1 MKVEVINIKGES
13 TGRTVELPAELF
25 GVTPN
30 EHVVYLA
37 VKQYLAH
44 QRQGTHKSK
53 ERSELSGSTRKLH
66 RQKGTGGSRKG
77 DINSPTFRGGARVFG
92 PRVRDYDLKLPK
104 KVKALARAS
113 ALSAKFNE
121 GFVKVIEDFTFETPK
136 TKQYLEILT
145 NLKLD
150 GQKTLLVTSDY
161 DKSVYLSARNL
172 PKAEVSAA
180 KDLNTYQVM
189 NAGTLL
195 FNESAVNKIG

>member
-1 MKVEVINIKGES
+1 MKVEVINIKGEP
-13 TGRTVELPAELF
+13 TGRTVELPAGLF
-25 GVTPN
+25 GITPN
-30 EHVVYLA
+30 EHAVYLA
-37 VKQYLAH
+37 VKQYLAN

-92 PRVRDYDLKLPK
+92 PKVRDYSQKLPK

-113 ALSAKFNE
+113 ALSSKFND
-121 GFVKVIEDFTFETPK
+121 GRIKVIEDFTFETPK
-136 TKQYLEILT
+136 TKQFLEILG
-145 NLKLD
+145 NLSLN
-150 GQKTLLVTSDY
+150 GQKTLLVTADY
-161 DKSVYLSARNL
+161 DNTVYLSARNL
-172 PKAEVSAA
+172 PKTEVTAA
-180 KDLNTYQVM
+180 KDLNTYQVL